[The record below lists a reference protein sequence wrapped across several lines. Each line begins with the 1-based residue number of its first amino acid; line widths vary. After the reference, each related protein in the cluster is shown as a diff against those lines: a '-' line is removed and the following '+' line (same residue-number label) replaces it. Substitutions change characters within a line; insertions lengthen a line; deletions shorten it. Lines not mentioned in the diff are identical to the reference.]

1 MNTKNEDDDLRLD
14 KWLWAARFFKTRGLA
29 QAAIK
34 GGKVEINGT
43 RPKAARHVQLG
54 DELRIRRGQF
64 ESVVRVTGLL
74 KQRGPAT
81 VAASMYEE
89 APDSVEL
96 RRELARDLRLL
107 AQSAP
112 QFTGRPNKRERRQ
125 IVRFTRRR
133 DS

>member
-1 MNTKNEDDDLRLD
+1 MNPHDDDDDLRLD

-34 GGKVEINGT
+34 GGKVELNGT
-43 RPKAARHVQLG
+43 RPKPARHVQLG

-64 ESVVRVTGLL
+64 ESVIRVTGLI
-74 KQRGPAT
+74 KQRGPAA

-89 APDSVEL
+89 APESVE
-96 RRELARDLRLL
+96 RRQELARDLRLL

-112 QFTGRPNKRERRQ
+112 QFAGRPNKRERRQ
-125 IVRFTRRR
+125 IIRFTRRR
-133 DS
+133 DN